1 MTSDGGKARL
11 PPNILPPLALNVGNA
26 PPTVVRG
33 GWVRARPVRKHV
45 ANPLLPG
52 YIVLLQQSLVQPVGV
67 SDTLHWI
74 RDLGMGMRV
83 QLRCKYT
90 GKRGSKWT
98 HPLHGCRNGDDFLHG
113 AAETLNVVI
122 PIQNLAKTT

>member
-11 PPNILPPLALNVGNA
+11 PPNILSPLALNVGNA
-26 PPTVVRG
+26 PPTVVG
-33 GWVRARPVRKHV
+33 GGRVRTRPVREHV
-45 ANPLLPG
+45 TNPLLPG

-74 RDLGMGMRV
+74 GDLGIGVRI

-90 GKRGSKWT
+90 GKCGSKWT
-98 HPLHGCRNGDDFLHG
+98 HPLHGCRNGDDFLHC

-122 PIQNLAKTT
+122 PIQNLTKTT